1 LKRDIKLERMGVPE
15 GRPWR
20 ELLAR
25 RFSGPLHASSIDK
38 RLPMGEALRRFVLPG
53 MRLNVAYLQGRPN
66 ALVHELARQFRGTD
80 PGFEFYGS
88 SLVSNFAVLVQ
99 QRLLRKATVSF
110 VGEGIPT
117 PGPSPA
123 VQRALARSELEL
135 ENLTMLTIPQRLLAG
150 AMGLPFTTTRS
161 LSGSSVGEE
170 AARAGSYLEIDDPFG
185 SGETV
190 GLLRAYQPDVAL
202 AHVWAADPAGNA
214 LVYPPF
220 AENVYGLLAAKRGVI
235 LSAEKI
241 VTTDF
246 LRRHADHVRIPGEAV
261 TAVCEAPYGSH
272 PVGFYAEGI
281 PGLRSYANDYD
292 WIALHR
298 EATRDDQTYAD
309 FVDEWVIGVGSHEG
323 YLEKLGGER
332 LEGLHA
338 VAEPD
343 SWRPEIDAAADRLD
357 AELPPSPIET
367 MIVHAGRHLA
377 DRIRTAG
384 FETVLAG
391 VGQATLMSW
400 LALHALRDEGIEIAL
415 MLETG
420 VLGHDPRPADPFGF
434 NYRNLPTARMLSDIF
449 EILALHGGGAH
460 NRCIGTL
467 GAAQVDRHGNLNST
481 YGADAAFLTGS
492 GGANDI
498 ASTAREV
505 AVVAALRRGSFVEK
519 VDYVTSPGRAVQSV
533 TTNFG
538 RFEKREGELVL
549 TGYIES
555 AGPDRESVLREIQSR
570 CGFELRVAD
579 DLEALGAPSEEELA
593 LLRVFDPDRLFLG
606 RVRT

>member
-1 LKRDIKLERMGVPE
+1 
-15 GRPWR
+15 
-20 ELLAR
+20 
-25 RFSGPLHASSIDK
+25 
-38 RLPMGEALRRFVLPG
+38 

-66 ALVHELARQFRGTD
+66 ALVHELVRQFHATD

-88 SLVSNFAVLVQ
+88 SLVSNIAVLVQ
-99 QRLLRKATVSF
+99 QRLLRKVTASF

-117 PGPSPA
+117 PGPNPA
-123 VQRALARSELEL
+123 MQRALARGDFEL
-135 ENLTMLTIPQRLLAG
+135 ENLTMLTIPLRLLAG
-150 AMGLPFTTTRS
+150 AMGLPFIPTRS
-161 LSGSSVGEE
+161 LAGSSVGEE
-170 AARAGSYLEIDDPFG
+170 AAAAGSYLEIDDPFG
-185 SGETV
+185 SGEPV

-246 LRRHADHVRIPGEAV
+246 LRRHADHVHIPGEV
-261 TAVCEAPYGSH
+261 VSAVCEAPYGCH
-272 PVGFYAEGI
+272 PVGFYVQGVA
-281 PGLRSYANDYD
+281 GLRSYGNDYD
-292 WIALHR
+292 WISLHR
-298 EATRDDQTYAD
+298 DATREDTTYD
-309 FVDEWVIGVGSHEG
+309 EFVEEWVIGVGSHEG
-323 YLEKLGGER
+323 YLEKLGSAR

-343 SWRPEIDAAADRLD
+343 SWQPEIDAAAQRLD
-357 AELPPSPIET
+357 AELPPSPVET
-367 MIVHAGRHLA
+367 MIVHAGRHLVA
-377 DRIRTAG
+377 RIRKGGLT
-384 FETVLAG
+384 TVLAG

-400 LALHALRDEGIEIAL
+400 LALHSLRDEGIEIAL

-434 NYRNLPTARMLSDIF
+434 NYRNLATARMLSDIF
-449 EILALHGGGAH
+449 EMLALYGGGAH
-460 NRCIGTL
+460 NRCIGTI
-467 GAAQVDRHGNLNST
+467 GAAQVDRHGNVNST
-481 YGADAAFLTGS
+481 YGANGAFLTGS

-498 ASTAREV
+498 ASAAREV
-505 AVVAALRRGSFVEK
+505 AVVAALRPGSFVDK

-538 RFEKREGELVL
+538 RFEKRDGELVL

-555 AGPDRESVLREIQSR
+555 AGSDRESVLDEIRSR
-570 CGFELRVAD
+570 CDFALRMAD
-579 DLEALGAPSEEELA
+579 DLEVMGAPTEEELA
-593 LLRVFDPDRLFLG
+593 MLRLFDPDRLFLG

>member
-1 LKRDIKLERMGVPE
+1 VAPVTTL
-15 GRPWR
+15 PWR
-20 ELLAR
+20 EVLER
-25 RFSGPLHASSIDK
+25 RFGGPLHTSAVDK
-38 RLPMGEALRRFVLPG
+38 RLPLSEAIRRFVTPG

-66 ALVHELARQFRGTD
+66 ALVHELARQFHGTA
-80 PGFEFYGS
+80 PCFEFYGS

-99 QRLLRKATVSF
+99 QRLLRKAIVSF

-123 VQRALARSELEL
+123 VQRALARGELEL

-150 AMGLPFTTTRS
+150 AMGLPVIPTRS
-161 LSGSSVGEE
+161 LAGSSVGEE
-170 AARAGSYLEIDDPFG
+170 ATAAGSYLEIDDPFG
-185 SGETV
+185 TSERV

-202 AHVWAADPAGNA
+202 AHVWLADSAGNA

-220 AENVYGLLAAKRGVI
+220 AENVYGLLAASRGVI
-235 LSAEKI
+235 LSAERI

-246 LRRHADHVRIPGEAV
+246 LRRHADHVHIPGEIV

-272 PVGFYAEGI
+272 PVGFYVQGVPE
-281 PGLRSYANDYD
+281 LRSYANDYD

-298 EATRDDQTYAD
+298 AAARDEDRYAE
-309 FVDEWVIGVGSHEG
+309 FVEEWVLGVGSHEG
-323 YLEKLGGER
+323 YLAKLGNDR
-332 LEGLHA
+332 LEALHEE
-338 VAEPD
+338 AEPE
-343 SWRPEIDAAADRLD
+343 SWRPTIEAAANRLD
-357 AELPPSPIET
+357 ADVAPSAIET
-367 MIVHAGRHLA
+367 MIVHAARHLA
-377 DRIRTAG
+377 ARIRECGYQTL
-384 FETVLAG
+384 LAG

-449 EILALHGGGAH
+449 EILAIHGGGAH
-460 NRCIGTL
+460 NRCIGTV

-481 YGADAAFLTGS
+481 YGADGSFLTGS

-498 ASTAREV
+498 TSTAQEV
-505 AVVAALRRGSFVEK
+505 AVVAALRPGSFVGK

-538 RFEKREGELVL
+538 RFEKRNGELAL
-549 TGYIES
+549 TAWSAS
-555 AGPDRESVLREIQSR
+555 AGPDRESVVREIRGR
-570 CGFELRVAD
+570 CSFDLVVAD
-579 DLEALGAPSEEELA
+579 DLEALEDPSEEELA